1 MDRPGPSSTLVE
13 RRMKNT
19 PRRDTPKELAL
30 RRELHSRGLRYL
42 VDSAP
47 LPGLRR
53 RADLVFRGAR
63 VAVFVDGCFW
73 HGCPRHG
80 TVPVAN
86 RNWWVEKLAR
96 NVERDRDTGERLRQA
111 GWHVVR
117 VWEHEA
123 TPAAADRVERAL
135 SRRLGPVTPRE

>member
-96 NVERDRDTGERLRQA
+96 NVERDCDTGERLRQA

>member
-1 MDRPGPSSTLVE
+1 
-13 RRMKNT
+13 MKNT